1 MFVLFYLLLGLIA
14 FAQEP
19 VQNKDLVEEVS
30 EDKSLTV
37 FVAPIKIVNNTNL
50 QIFVGNDSIIG
61 YSSTH
66 YRSAKVRV
74 NGSIKPINE
83 VYKKVKFY
91 DRSTIEMI
99 HQNCNYKREPRK
111 CAVKNNHYTLIPTI
125 EVNDYQ
131 LIVRLILYDSEMQI
145 VGMGV
150 KTDNKTIRYI
160 RQQEVTVVETEGRMG
175 RQTVTHYGK
184 EQLPLKWEIPHKL
197 LNRHIY
203 QATLGLWVGR
213 IL

>member
-1 MFVLFYLLLGLIA
+1 MFVLFYLLLGLFA
-14 FAQEP
+14 YAQEP
-19 VQNKDLVEEVS
+19 VQNIETREEVS
-30 EDKSLTV
+30 EEEKSLIV
-37 FVAPIKIVNNTNL
+37 FVTPIKIVNSTDNL
-50 QIFVGNDSIIG
+50 QVFVGNDSIIG

-74 NGSIKPINE
+74 NGSIKPINQ
-83 VYKKVKFY
+83 VYEKVKFY

-99 HQNCNYKREPRK
+99 HENCNYKREPRK

-184 EQLPLKWEIPHKL
+184 
-197 LNRHIY
+197 
-203 QATLGLWVGR
+203 
-213 IL
+213 